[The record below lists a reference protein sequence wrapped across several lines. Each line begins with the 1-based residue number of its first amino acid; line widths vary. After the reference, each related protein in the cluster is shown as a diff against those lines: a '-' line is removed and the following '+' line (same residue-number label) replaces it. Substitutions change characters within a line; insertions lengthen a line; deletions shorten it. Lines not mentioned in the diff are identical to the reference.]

1 MATRILSALLFV
13 CLTGLTS
20 APDADAHVAVDGY
33 WRGNGTYVAPHFRT
47 YPDGVTWNNY
57 GRR

>member
-1 MATRILSALLFV
+1 MATRILSALMFV
-13 CLTGLTS
+13 CLTGLGV
-20 APDADAHVAVDGY
+20 AEAEAQVAVDGY